1 MSFIMQVYKE
11 LSRCIFT
18 NQKLVSSLQH
28 AAVHVQH
35 HVGDFFFHL
44 ATSHRTTS
52 LEAECIIVDDFSFF
66 SNMKCDLLQC
76 TVVLV

>member
-1 MSFIMQVYKE
+1 MTTKIEWMNIFFEVGACQQPCMS
-11 LSRCIFT
+11 S
-18 NQKLVSSLQH
+18 
-28 AAVHVQH
+28 VHVQH

-66 SNMKCDLLQC
+66 FL
-76 TVVLV
+76 T